1 MPDGFAGLTENFRDN
16 SDLFQVIREPL
27 HLRRFSAAFRAF
39 ERNERHHDDL
49 AAKKLGCRT
58 RHFHLVRAPHEA
70 EIWLMTDGVAAD
82 FLPIL
87 AAAESPIGSLVVSVH
102 DVAPITRLPVERIL
116 TDLKE
121 AGVRV
126 TSLLVVPDYHHRG
139 KSVDDANFASWL
151 RELEA
156 DGHEIVIHGY
166 FHERPRRKS
175 EGIREK
181 FLTRVYTRDEAE
193 FFDLEYEEAFA
204 RITRARDEL
213 RGARLSPIGFIAP
226 AWLLGSKGERAARD
240 ADMQYTTRIATVIDL
255 LTGERESS
263 RALVYSTRSAWRRAA
278 SLGWNA
284 ALARRVAIGQL
295 VRLCIHPSDIAFG
308 DVWKQIIR
316 FARRFSSTRNPKTY
330 RDWISEERLT
340 RNLP

>member
-1 MPDGFAGLTENFRDN
+1 
-16 SDLFQVIREPL
+16 
-27 HLRRFSAAFRAF
+27 
-39 ERNERHHDDL
+39 
-49 AAKKLGCRT
+49 
-58 RHFHLVRAPHEA
+58 
-70 EIWLMTDGVAAD
+70 MTDGVAAD

-87 AAAESPIGSLVVSVH
+87 AAAESPIGSLVVSIH
-102 DVAPITRLPVERIL
+102 DVTPITQPTIEKIL
-116 TDLKE
+116 ADLRT

-166 FHERPRRKS
+166 FHDRPRRES
-175 EGIREK
+175 EGMREK
-181 FLTRVYTRDEAE
+181 FLTRVYTQDEAE
-193 FFDLEYEEAFA
+193 FFDLKYDEVFA
-204 RITRARDEL
+204 RITRARDEF
-213 RGARLSPIGFIAP
+213 REARLSPIGFIAP
-226 AWLLGSKGERAARD
+226 AWLLSTEGERAARD

-255 LTGERESS
+255 LTGERERS

-295 VRLCIHPSDIAFG
+295 IRLCIHPSDIASRN
-308 DVWKQIIR
+308 VWKQIIR
-316 FARRFSSTRNPKTY
+316 LTRRFSRTRNPTTY
-330 RDWISEERLT
+330 RDWISEERVT
-340 RNLP
+340 RKLL

>member
-1 MPDGFAGLTENFRDN
+1 
-16 SDLFQVIREPL
+16 
-27 HLRRFSAAFRAF
+27 
-39 ERNERHHDDL
+39 
-49 AAKKLGCRT
+49 
-58 RHFHLVRAPHEA
+58 
-70 EIWLMTDGVAAD
+70 MTDAVAAD

-87 AAAESPIGSLVVSVH
+87 AVAESPVGSLVVSVH
-102 DVAPITRLPVERIL
+102 DVAPITRPTVEKML

-139 KSVDDANFASWL
+139 KSIDDASFASWL

-156 DGHEIVIHGY
+156 EGHEVVIHGY

-175 EGIREK
+175 ERIWEK

-193 FFDLEYEEAFA
+193 FFDLEYDEAFA
-204 RITRARDEL
+204 RIMRARAEFQE
-213 RGARLSPIGFIAP
+213 ARLSPVGFIAP
-226 AWLLGSKGERAARD
+226 AWLLNTEGERAARD
-240 ADMQYTTRIATVIDL
+240 AEMQYITRIGTVIDL
-255 LTGERESS
+255 LTGEREAS

-284 ALARRVAIGQL
+284 ALARRFAIAQL
-295 VRLCIHPSDIAFG
+295 VRLCIHPSDVASG
-308 DVWKQIIR
+308 YVWRQIVR
-316 FARRFSSTRNPKTY
+316 LARRFSRTRNPTTY
-330 RDWISEERLT
+330 RDWISEERVT